1 MKCLVRTSLFIA
13 TVLTLAVVVHFVL
26 AAQSSAGDKHVVL
39 TGTVSDSM
47 CGAKHMTTGDNAKCA
62 RSCVKGGAQYSLVVS
77 DHVYAMDEKKEELE
91 KLAGQTVTVTGSLS
105 GSVLHVH
112 SVEPAKSSVVGSA
125 QPTSDIPPPIAIVE
139 GLVRDVACPIQN
151 KEATATKFNLKCAED
166 CARLGSPLI
175 VLTQDGVLYTPISE
189 LMPDK
194 DQRQRLMPF
203 LGKYVRVTGPI
214 FERNGTHAIAIR
226 TIEELKNVHLIT
238 NAE

>member
-1 MKCLVRTSLFIA
+1 MKHLVRMSLLIA
-13 TVLTLAVVVHFVL
+13 CALTLGVL
-26 AAQSSAGDKHVVL
+26 LHGVLMSGSSASNTHVVL
-39 TGTVSDSM
+39 TGIISDSM
-47 CGAKHMTTGDNAKCA
+47 CGAKHMMSGDDAKCA
-62 RSCVKGGAQYSLVVS
+62 RSCVKGGAQYALVVS
-77 DHVYAMDEKKEELE
+77 DHVYAVDGKKEELE
-91 KLAGQTVTVTGSLS
+91 KLAGQTVTVSGSLS
-105 GSVLHVH
+105 GSVLQVD
-112 SVEPAKSSVVGSA
+112 SAEPAKSSAVGTA
-125 QPTSDIPPPIAIVE
+125 QSTTDSPPQIATVE

-175 VLTQDGVLYTPISE
+175 VLTQDGILYTPISE
-189 LMPDK
+189 TMPDK

-203 LGKYVRVTGPI
+203 LGKYVRVTGPV